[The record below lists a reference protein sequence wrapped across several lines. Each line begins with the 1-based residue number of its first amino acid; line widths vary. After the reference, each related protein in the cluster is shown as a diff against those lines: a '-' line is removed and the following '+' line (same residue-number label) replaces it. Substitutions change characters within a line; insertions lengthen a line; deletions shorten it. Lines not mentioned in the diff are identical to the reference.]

1 MRKDLKFELEQ
12 IQNFIDKNFEKIEDE
27 KIERFNNLVKD
38 LECDNCEE
46 AKRQE
51 FYKFINELDDE
62 FGYKRRFVKLY
73 RNIIDFDDI
82 ISTVDKLKEMCNVK
96 QKERQES

>member
-12 IQNFIDKNFEKIEDE
+12 IQNFIDKNFEKIEDA

-38 LECDNCEE
+38 LECDNYEE
-46 AKRQE
+46 AKRE
-51 FYKFINELDDE
+51 ELYKFINELDDE
-62 FGYKRRFVKLY
+62 FGYKKRFVKLY

-82 ISTVDKLKEMCNVK
+82 ISTVDKLKEICNVK
-96 QKERQES
+96 QKEKQEL

>member
-38 LECDNCEE
+38 LECDNYEE
-46 AKRQE
+46 AKRE
-51 FYKFINELDDE
+51 ELYKFINELDDE
-62 FGYKRRFVKLY
+62 FGYKKRFVKLY

-82 ISTVDKLKEMCNVK
+82 ISTVDKLKEICNVK
-96 QKERQES
+96 QKEKQEL

>member
-12 IQNFIDKNFEKIEDE
+12 IQNFIDKNFEKIEDA

-46 AKRQE
+46 AKRE
-51 FYKFINELDDE
+51 ELYKFINELDDE
-62 FGYKRRFVKLY
+62 FGYKKRFVKLY

-82 ISTVDKLKEMCNVK
+82 ISTVDKLKEICNVK
-96 QKERQES
+96 QKEKQEL

>member
-12 IQNFIDKNFEKIEDE
+12 IQNFIDKNFEKIEDA

-46 AKRQE
+46 AKRE
-51 FYKFINELDDE
+51 ELYKFINELDDE
-62 FGYKRRFVKLY
+62 FGYKKRFVKLY

-82 ISTVDKLKEMCNVK
+82 ISTVDKLKEICNVK
-96 QKERQES
+96 QKERQEL